1 MMLDDGMTLR
11 SLSEEEF
18 SSLLFS
24 LQQLQESQRKF
35 EVLLSE
41 RDARIAELDAR
52 NAELEQKLEW
62 FKRQVFGEK
71 SERRLILSDP
81 RQLSLGDLLSVDGII
96 PPPACTSVSGYQRG
110 KAKKKLLESS
120 PEDSGLRFDESR
132 LPVELIEL
140 PTPELEGLDADK
152 YEVIDIDVTYK
163 LAQQPSSFVI
173 LKYQRKVVKLKDRG
187 ETKEQVKTQEQAEL
201 EQQGEIIKGG
211 EVEGQGEIIRS
222 AAPPAVLE
230 QSFADVSFLAGL
242 QIEKLVYH
250 QPLHRQHQRLERAGI
265 YLSRGTLNSY
275 AERTAD
281 LLEPVYHAQLS
292 SVFSSFVLTA
302 DETTLKA
309 GRSEGKMNNGYLL
322 SFYGEEDEV
331 AFLYSKSRA
340 LYKVS
345 EVLAGFIGVLLTDGL
360 EAYAQFAAAANNAVA
375 HALCWTHT
383 RRYFDKAL
391 KSESELANI
400 ALCFIGQLYR
410 HESAIAEQ
418 RLVEEDKLA
427 YRLSYSQPVVD
438 EFFSFLK
445 TTAARQMLLPSNPF
459 SKAISYTLLREVGL
473 RVFLRFPEVPLD
485 TNHLERQ
492 QRSIAL
498 GRNNWKFCS
507 TEAGARNVAIM
518 QTLLSNCTIHEIDHY
533 DYLIDVLQRIETHP
547 VRDVHLLMPRL
558 WKQHFAAAPIR
569 SPLYHTRSP

>member
-1 MMLDDGMTLR
+1 MMLDEETALS
-11 SLSEEEF
+11 SLSEEQL

-24 LQQLQESQRKF
+24 LRQLQESQRNF
-35 EVLLSE
+35 ETLLSE
-41 RDARIAELDAR
+41 RDACIVEREACIAKRDVRIAEL
-52 NAELEQKLEW
+52 EQQLDW
-62 FKRQVFGEK
+62 FRRQVFGEK
-71 SERRLILSDP
+71 SERRLLLSDP
-81 RQLSLGDLLSVDGII
+81 RQLSLGDLLPAGGVL
-96 PPPACTSVSGYQRG
+96 PPPAGTTVSGYQRG
-110 KAKKKLLESS
+110 KATKKLLESS

-173 LKYQRKVVKLKDRG
+173 LKYERKVVKLK
-187 ETKEQVKTQEQAEL
+187 E
-201 EQQGEIIKGG
+201 
-211 EVEGQGEIIRS
+211 QGEIIRS
-222 AAPPAVLE
+222 GAPAAVLE

-250 QPLHRQHQRLERAGI
+250 QPVHRQHQRLERAGI
-265 YLSRGTLNSY
+265 SLSRGTLNSY

-292 SVFSSFVLTA
+292 SVLSSFVLTA

-309 GRSEGKMNNGYLL
+309 GRTPGKMNNGYLL

-331 AFLYSKSRA
+331 AFLYSNSRA

-360 EAYAQFAAAANNAVA
+360 EVYAQFAAAAANNTVA

-383 RRYFDKAL
+383 RRYFEKAL
-391 KSESELANI
+391 KSEPELANI

-418 RLVEEDKLA
+418 GLVEAEKLA
-427 YRLSYSQPVVD
+427 YRLSYSRPVAD
-438 EFFSFLK
+438 EFFAFLQ
-445 TTAARQMLLPSNPF
+445 TTAARHMLLPSNPF
-459 SKAISYTLLREVGL
+459 SKAISYAQTREPGL

-518 QTLLSNCTIHEIDHY
+518 QTLLSNCTLHEIDHY
-533 DYLIDVLQRIETHP
+533 EYLIDVLQRIESHP

-569 SPLYHTRSP
+569 SPLYYARSP